1 MRGHQHQVPKHCPL
15 VTEPLPDGTAR
26 QGQCDA
32 RRKIQADQ
40 DSDVGESNAEVAA
53 EQRCYGGDALKLKA
67 HGEANREQDGKN
79 NPAIAQHLTP
89 LNLPQ
94 LETQRCAC
102 QSRCKFD
109 DTAHWHRR

>member
-53 EQRCYGGDALKLKA
+53 EQRCYGGVTLKLKA
-67 HGEANREQDGKN
+67 HGEANREHKN
-79 NPAIAQHLTP
+79 NLAMASSLLSH
-89 LNLPQ
+89 LNLKYNTVFRDRE
-94 LETQRCAC
+94 L
-102 QSRCKFD
+102 
-109 DTAHWHRR
+109 WI